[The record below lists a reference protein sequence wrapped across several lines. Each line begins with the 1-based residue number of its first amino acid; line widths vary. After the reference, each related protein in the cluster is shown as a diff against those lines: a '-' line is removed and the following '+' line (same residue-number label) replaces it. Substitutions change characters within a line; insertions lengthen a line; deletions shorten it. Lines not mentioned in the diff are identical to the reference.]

1 MNTEI
6 LCLIDRSGS
15 MSSMINESVAG
26 YNNFIDSQRKLE
38 GSARVTLAIFDDRFE
53 YVLKAE
59 PLSTTK
65 DITKAQVE
73 PRGLTA
79 LKDSLG
85 KLIVTE
91 SQRISTEEWADKVIV
106 VVLTDGGDNSSKEYD
121 QVSIKALVQSYTTRG
136 WEFIFLGANINAYSQ
151 GSALGITKNI
161 QYAATGEGMTKA
173 YDQMNRTVA
182 NSRQS

>member
-1 MNTEI
+1 M
-6 LCLIDRSGS
+6 
-15 MSSMINESVAG
+15 
-26 YNNFIDSQRKLE
+26 
-38 GSARVTLAIFDDRFE
+38 
-53 YVLKAE
+53 
-59 PLSTTK
+59 
-65 DITKAQVE
+65 
-73 PRGLTA
+73 TA
-79 LKDSLG
+79 LRDSLG

-121 QVSIKALVQSYTTRG
+121 QASISALVKSYTTRG
-136 WEFIFLGANINAYSQ
+136 WKFIFLGANINAYSQ

-161 QYAATGEGMTKA
+161 QYAATREGMTKA

>member
-38 GSARVTLAIFDDRFE
+38 GSARVTLAIFDNRFE

-65 DITKAQVE
+65 NITKAQVE
-73 PRGLTA
+73 PRGMTA
-79 LKDSLG
+79 LRDSLG